1 MVVEKLDWINL
12 PKVGVSAGIG
22 LIDIILENQ
31 NKEVAM
37 GLKLEDVF
45 RIATCTGAIVA
56 EYLGYDKEGYFETAF
71 YSTIPLLEKTI
82 ARFVMKEKEEEAEK
96 KKVSLLAP
104 EMEVRPLS
112 DLEEE
117 EEEEEESETM
127 KEEVPKEEVPKLE
140 ISAPEEPVEKFT
152 ITLPEV
158 TGAVEIV
165 GGTEKTTEETEGLK
179 IELPKD
185 VTSESEV
192 TSEELSESENVEV
205 ITELPEESE
214 SEVETI
220 TLEEP
225 KEMKEEAKELNKV
238 IIY

>member
-1 MVVEKLDWINL
+1 M
-12 PKVGVSAGIG
+12 
-22 LIDIILENQ
+22 
-31 NKEVAM
+31 
-37 GLKLEDVF
+37 
-45 RIATCTGAIVA
+45 
-56 EYLGYDKEGYFETAF
+56 
-71 YSTIPLLEKTI
+71 
-82 ARFVMKEKEEEAEK
+82 
-96 KKVSLLAP
+96 
-104 EMEVRPLS
+104 
-112 DLEEE
+112 
-117 EEEEEESETM
+117 
-127 KEEVPKEEVPKLE
+127 KEEVPKLE

-192 TSEELSESENVEV
+192 TSEELSESEEPSNVEV

-225 KEMKEEAKELNKV
+225 KEMKDEAKELNKV

>member
-127 KEEVPKEEVPKLE
+127 KEEVPKLE

-192 TSEELSESENVEV
+192 TSKELSESENVEV